1 MYSLAISSKR
11 RGKRLAKAIK
21 TITRIEKTAEDQR
34 KEDLL
39 EVENAL
45 IENKE
50 AIIDTLEILQH
61 MQDRGV
67 LSLLKGLF
75 GQGDKVMDI
84 LVKTVDKKETTNTLK
99 NLLLMTGVLGMINV
113 KQLEPF
119 LLKIDAGIARVA
131 ENKEPAEK
139 TSYFDLARSLKDP
152 EVNRAVTMLISF
164 LKGMGQE
171 TAHMERTSQN
181 TKEQVHHRNETLE

>member
-1 MYSLAISSKR
+1 
-11 RGKRLAKAIK
+11 LAKATK
-21 TITRIEKTAEDQR
+21 TINRIEQTEEEKR
-34 KEDLL
+34 KDDLR
-39 EVENAL
+39 EVEDAL
-45 IENKE
+45 IDHKD

-61 MQDRGV
+61 MQDRGI
-67 LSLLKGLF
+67 LPFLKGLF

-84 LVKTVDKKETTNTLK
+84 LVKTVDKKETTNSLK

-119 LLKIDAGIARVA
+119 LLKVNAGIARVA
-131 ENKEPAEK
+131 ENKNPSEK

-171 TAHMERTSQN
+171 MEHIEKTTQS
-181 TKEQVHHRNETLE
+181 KEDQARHKNETLE

>member
-1 MYSLAISSKR
+1 M
-11 RGKRLAKAIK
+11 AKATK
-21 TITRIEKTAEDQR
+21 TINRIEKTEEDKR
-34 KEDLL
+34 KEDLR
-39 EVENAL
+39 EVEDAL
-45 IENKE
+45 ISHKE

-67 LSLLKGLF
+67 LPLLKGLF

-84 LVKTVDKKETTNTLK
+84 LVKTVDKKETTNSLK

-119 LLKIDAGIARVA
+119 LLKVNAGVARVA
-131 ENKEPAEK
+131 ENKDPAEK

-152 EVNRAVTMLISF
+152 EVNRAVTLLISF

-171 TAHMERTSQN
+171 TEHIEKTAQS
-181 TKEQVHHRNETLE
+181 KENQVRHKNETLE

>member
-1 MYSLAISSKR
+1 
-11 RGKRLAKAIK
+11 LAKAIK
-21 TITRIEKTAEDQR
+21 TIIRTEKTEEDKR

-45 IENKE
+45 IDNKE

-171 TAHMERTSQN
+171 TAHMERTSQ
-181 TKEQVHHRNETLE
+181 TTEEQVRHRNETLE